1 MVYRRKECSLML
13 VYSAATAKSY
23 SVYHKTK
30 VMSTSQKEQLYRA
43 FKKYAIE
50 EFKRTEKLMS
60 YNYDGRTK
68 FFSRNVFNAS
78 FYSFY
83 QSRYFRDTPLYDKL
97 PTWLYFNTGK
107 DVETICKRTITLI
120 KAAGYKAEYNYK
132 NGVTMWKVK
141 K

>member
-1 MVYRRKECSLML
+1 ML

-68 FFSRNVFNAS
+68 
-78 FYSFY
+78 FY

>member
-1 MVYRRKECSLML
+1 ML

-97 PTWLYFNTGK
+97 PTWLHFNTGK

-132 NGVTMWKVK
+132 NGITMWKVK

>member
-1 MVYRRKECSLML
+1 ML

-97 PTWLYFNTGK
+97 PTWPHFNTGK

-132 NGVTMWKVK
+132 NGITMWKVK

>member
-1 MVYRRKECSLML
+1 ML
-13 VYSAATAKSY
+13 VYSAATAKAY

-50 EFKRTEKLMS
+50 DFKRTEKLMS

-132 NGVTMWKVK
+132 NGITMWKVK

>member
-1 MVYRRKECSLML
+1 ML
-13 VYSAATAKSY
+13 VYSAATAKAY
-23 SVYHKTK
+23 SVYHNTK

-132 NGVTMWKVK
+132 NGITMWKVK

>member
-1 MVYRRKECSLML
+1 ML

-50 EFKRTEKLMS
+50 KFKRTEKLMS

>member
-1 MVYRRKECSLML
+1 ML

-120 KAAGYKAEYNYK
+120 KATGYKAEYNYK

>member
-1 MVYRRKECSLML
+1 ML

-30 VMSTSQKEQLYRA
+30 VMRTSQKEQLYRA

>member
-1 MVYRRKECSLML
+1 ML

-68 FFSRNVFNAS
+68 FLSRNVFNAS

-132 NGVTMWKVK
+132 NGITMWKVK

>member
-1 MVYRRKECSLML
+1 ML
-13 VYSAATAKSY
+13 VYSAATAKAY

-68 FFSRNVFNAS
+68 FLDISEIH
-78 FYSFY
+78 
-83 QSRYFRDTPLYDKL
+83 LYMINYL
-97 PTWLYFNTGK
+97 LGF
-107 DVETICKRTITLI
+107 ILI
-120 KAAGYKAEYNYK
+120 LEK
-132 NGVTMWKVK
+132 M
-141 K
+141 